1 MHQDRPSSL
10 CARQAGNVLVE
21 FALILPLLLLMALP
35 VYDYASN
42 ILAQIILT
50 NAARESANLAKRASD
65 TFSIQR
71 ILQSV
76 SDTTPPLDMKLKGY
90 FYITKVIGDRD
101 CDANGKRCSASVV
114 AQYQW
119 QSGRSQTSKI
129 WNNCQDWA
137 VDGSGHCNRL
147 GSDTRVSVLS
157 KSLYYGQIAVI
168 AEAFYIQD
176 PIIGPL
182 HLSAA
187 LDFPGLDSKLYAVA
201 IF

>member
-1 MHQDRPSSL
+1 
-10 CARQAGNVLVE
+10 
-21 FALILPLLLLMALP
+21 
-35 VYDYASN
+35 
-42 ILAQIILT
+42 
-50 NAARESANLAKRASD
+50 
-65 TFSIQR
+65 
-71 ILQSV
+71 
-76 SDTTPPLDMKLKGY
+76 MKLKGY

-168 AEAFYIQD
+168 VGIVATAA
-176 PIIGPL
+176 IGL
-182 HLSAA
+182 ALCKRQVALASSAA
-187 LDFPGLDSKLYAVA
+187 AGQSAR
-201 IF
+201 